1 MNNKTLDYYNQNA
14 KEFVAGTVAVDF
26 NEIQNRFIE
35 KLSGKN
41 VLDFG
46 CGSGRDTK
54 YFLQAGLHVT
64 AIDGSEEM
72 CGCASKYT
80 GIWACASIL
89 HLSKE
94 ELHQVI
100 LKMADALRMGG
111 IIYTSFKYGDF
122 EGERNGRYFTD
133 FTIESFTEFIRNITG
148 IQIEEYWITGDARPE
163 RGEQKWLN
171 LILRKE

>member
-14 KEFVAGTVAVDF
+14 KEFVEGTIAVDF
-26 NEIQNRFIE
+26 NEIQDRFIE

-72 CGCASKYT
+72 CRCASKYT
-80 GIWACASIL
+80 GIKVQHML
-89 HLSKE
+89 FQELSEKNTYEHTDIWYE
-94 ELHQVI
+94 EMQ
-100 LKMADALRMGG
+100 
-111 IIYTSFKYGDF
+111 
-122 EGERNGRYFTD
+122 
-133 FTIESFTEFIRNITG
+133 
-148 IQIEEYWITGDARPE
+148 
-163 RGEQKWLN
+163 
-171 LILRKE
+171 